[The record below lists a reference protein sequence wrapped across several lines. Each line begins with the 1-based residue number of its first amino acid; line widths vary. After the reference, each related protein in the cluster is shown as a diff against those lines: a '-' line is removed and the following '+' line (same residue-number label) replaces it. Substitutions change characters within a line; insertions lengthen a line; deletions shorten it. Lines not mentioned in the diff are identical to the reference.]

1 MTKNFSKS
9 EFDSKDGSP
18 MPKIVEINI
27 FKLAENLEVLRDY
40 INCPIKINS
49 GYRSPSW
56 NANIGGVIDSQHVKG
71 NAADLVALNF
81 TPKQLYTIIEELIIN
96 GWMDEGGLGLYD
108 TFVHYD
114 RRGTRARWD
123 KTTK

>member
-1 MTKNFSKS
+1 MTKNFSKH
-9 EFDSKDGSP
+9 EFDSKDGVT
-18 MPKIVEINI
+18 MPRAVEVNI
-27 FKLAENLEVLRDY
+27 FRLAENLEILRNY
-40 INCPIKINS
+40 IDCPIKINS

-56 NANIGGVIDSQHVKG
+56 NAEIGGVNNSQHVKG
-71 NAADLVALNF
+71 NAADLVTLNF

-96 GWMDEGGLGLYD
+96 GWMLEGGLGLYD

-114 RRGTRARWD
+114 IRGSRARWD